1 MKPLARLSVEPPVAP
16 HQRQQLQSTVAKEE
30 PPGAR
35 VKAAEMA
42 KRGRPGG
49 RTRVAARR
57 PSPLPHPLRLL
68 RRLIVKRRPLCLR
81 QPPLLLEYSGVIK
94 PWRHPPH
101 PQHPPPCALLYA
113 ACLRH
118 RCHRCLHRLHRRV
131 LLSRELQAN
140 LQRSVPFHRIKP
152 SCSRS
157 MEEMYLR
164 KLIM

>member
-1 MKPLARLSVEPPVAP
+1 MKPRARLPVEPPVAP
-16 HQRQQLQSTVAKEE
+16 HQRQLQSTVAKEE

-35 VKAAEMA
+35 VKAAEVA
-42 KRGRPGG
+42 KRRRPGG

-57 PSPLPHPLRLL
+57 PSPLPHSLRLL
-68 RRLIVKRRPLCLR
+68 RRLIVKRRRLCLR

-94 PWRHPPH
+94 PWRRPPH
-101 PQHPPPCALLYA
+101 AQPPPPCALLYA
-113 ACLRH
+113 ACRRH
-118 RCHRCLHRLHRRV
+118 RRLHRRV
-131 LLSRELQAN
+131 LRSRELQAN
-140 LQRSVPFHRIKP
+140 LQRSVPFHRIKL